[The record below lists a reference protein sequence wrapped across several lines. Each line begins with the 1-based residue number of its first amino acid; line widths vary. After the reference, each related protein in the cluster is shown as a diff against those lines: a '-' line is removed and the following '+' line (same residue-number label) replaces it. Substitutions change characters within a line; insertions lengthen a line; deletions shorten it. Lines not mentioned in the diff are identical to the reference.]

1 MANFTGASAGRGRH
15 SGALARAEFRHRIF
29 ILICVSALSA
39 GAGLFVVEISPGT
52 DELLILCIAA
62 AAIFPVAVRAAH
74 GRFDILEPTVPTAVG
89 VLLLF
94 VARPLYEQATTG
106 HHTYVQINVDAVW
119 HTTLVACLL
128 GVAGFQA
135 GYLMPIGRDFGRR
148 LVPKAPP
155 KGDVIITL
163 AGILTLIAFV
173 GLLARAYVSGSIG
186 NLVANRSEGTYHGAF
201 TATAT
206 TLATLAIPALLLLWT
221 VRDELRRA
229 ARMLSPF
236 AIGTYL
242 LLAIP
247 GGNRR
252 YLLMLLSTALVFYYL
267 RRRRRPHLVRG
278 AIVLFALIVFVIN
291 PTTQAR
297 KGGESYAT
305 AIAHSASQPLD
316 APTAL
321 LRSQDTSII
330 DSFGVLI
337 MDVGN
342 GKPIPYQDGKS
353 TLTET
358 ILQPL
363 PHVLVPWRPQ
373 TIRDQVILERFDNSA
388 GSCSTLCPAFP
399 SIGTFYSDWGLPVIP
414 VGCFIVGCVA
424 RWWWRLL
431 GRNSTD
437 PVIQAAYASTYFLWF
452 YFWWSSLG
460 FIFIQFLVF
469 VIPLVVSRRLGA
481 RVTKSAPSGPQMGE
495 QSYGTPV

>member
-1 MANFTGASAGRGRH
+1 M
-15 SGALARAEFRHRIF
+15 
-29 ILICVSALSA
+29 
-39 GAGLFVVEISPGT
+39 
-52 DELLILCIAA
+52 
-62 AAIFPVAVRAAH
+62 PV
-74 GRFDILEPTVPTAVG
+74 
-89 VLLLF
+89 
-94 VARPLYEQATTG
+94 
-106 HHTYVQINVDAVW
+106 
-119 HTTLVACLL
+119 
-128 GVAGFQA
+128 
-135 GYLMPIGRDFGRR
+135 GRDLGRR
-148 LVPKAPP
+148 LLPKAPP

-163 AGILTLIAFV
+163 AGILTLIAFT

-186 NLVANRSEGTYHGAF
+186 NIVANRSEGTYHGAF

-229 ARMLSPF
+229 ARMLSPL

-267 RRRRRPHLVRG
+267 RRSRRPHLVRG
-278 AIVLFALIVFVIN
+278 VIIIFALIVFVIN

-297 KGGESYAT
+297 KGSESYAT
-305 AIAHSASQPLD
+305 AIAKSATQPLS
-316 APTAL
+316 APAAL

-330 DSFGVLI
+330 DSFGLLI

-342 GKPIPYQDGKS
+342 GKRIPYQNGES

-358 ILQPL
+358 VLQPL
-363 PHVLVPWRPQ
+363 PHVLVPWRPEP
-373 TIRDQVILERFDNSA
+373 IRNQVILERFDNSA
-388 GSCSTLCPAFP
+388 GFCSTLCPAFP
-399 SIGTFYSDWGLPVIP
+399 SIGTFYADWGLPVIP
-414 VGCFIVGCVA
+414 LGCFIVGCVA

-431 GRNSTD
+431 ERNPAD
-437 PVIQAAYASTYFLWF
+437 PVMQAAYASTYFLWF

-460 FIFIQFLVF
+460 FIFIQSLVF
-469 VIPLVVSRRLGA
+469 VIPLVVCRRLGA
-481 RVTKSAPSGPQMGE
+481 RMNSAASVEPRIGE